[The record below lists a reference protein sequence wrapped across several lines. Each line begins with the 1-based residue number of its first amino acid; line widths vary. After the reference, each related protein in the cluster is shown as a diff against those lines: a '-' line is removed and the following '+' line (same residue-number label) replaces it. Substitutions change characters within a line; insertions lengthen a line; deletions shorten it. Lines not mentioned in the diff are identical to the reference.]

1 MSSTNLKV
9 RNGNRCLVQLDGK
22 QIGMIQSINAS
33 DDMGPEPASGIGD
46 IHVQEYVPTMA
57 RHTLSV
63 SAMALNRGSLREAGI
78 LIENGDDALMGRVM
92 DFIVYDKDSGEILRK
107 YMGCSYASGSIN
119 IQKHAIIVTDAQFNA
134 LDVVGTG
141 V

>member
-1 MSSTNLKV
+1 MSSINLKV
-9 RNGNRCLVQLDGK
+9 RTGNRCVVQLDGK
-22 QIGMIQSINAS
+22 QIGVLQSINAN
-33 DDMGPEPASGIGD
+33 DDLSPEPASGIGD

-63 SAMALNRGSLREAGI
+63 SAMALNRGNLRELGI
-78 LIENGDDALMGRVM
+78 LTENGDDALVGKVM
-92 DFIVYDKDSGEILRK
+92 DFIVYDKDSGDILRK
-107 YMGCSYASGSIN
+107 YMGCSYASGSVN
-119 IQKHAIIVTDAQFNA
+119 IQKHAIIITDAQFNA

>member
-9 RNGNRCLVQLDGK
+9 RSGNRCLVQLDGK

-33 DDMGPEPASGIGD
+33 DDMSPEPASGVGD